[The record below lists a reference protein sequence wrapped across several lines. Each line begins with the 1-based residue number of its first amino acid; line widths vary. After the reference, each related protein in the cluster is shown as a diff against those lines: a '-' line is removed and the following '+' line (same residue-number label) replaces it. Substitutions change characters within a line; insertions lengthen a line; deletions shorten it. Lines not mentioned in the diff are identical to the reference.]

1 MSTVLKLTPQ
11 KVGRPKGG
19 KDVAA
24 QTQDGTVGK
33 ALALLDEV
41 AAYGRPVRF
50 AELLSDSDLP
60 KATLYRLLQT
70 LVSQRMLSLDPDTG
84 FYTMGSRLIR
94 LAHAAWQ
101 TATLAPVAR
110 PHLDQLSSQLQ
121 QTVHLAQL
129 DHGQVLYIDKRN
141 AARPIAM
148 FSDAGKIGPAYCTG
162 VGKAILA
169 FVPADVLDAALKQQS
184 WFRHTEHTHTS
195 AESLRADLKDI
206 RATGISFDREEHE
219 PQIICVAVPI
229 LDDLGRPL
237 GAISVTSSTL
247 RHSLDDLAGFAPALK
262 ETAEAIARDASAYT
276 IPGASPSGI
285 TGA

>member
-1 MSTVLKLTPQ
+1 M
-11 KVGRPKGG
+11 
-19 KDVAA
+19 AA

-33 ALALLDEV
+33 ALALLDDV

-50 AELLSDSDLP
+50 VELLSDSHLP

-70 LVSQRMLSLDPDTG
+70 LVSQRMLSHDPDTG

-110 PHLDQLSSQLQ
+110 PHLDALSFELQ

-141 AARPIAM
+141 AVRPIAM

-169 FVPADVLDAALKQQS
+169 FVSDTVLDAALSQQS
-184 WFRHTEHTHTS
+184 WFRHTDYTHTS
-195 AESLRADLKDI
+195 PDSLRTELADI
-206 RATGISFDREEHE
+206 RATGMSFDREEHE
-219 PQIICVAVPI
+219 PQIVCIAVPI
-229 LDDLGRPL
+229 LDDLGKPL

-247 RHSLDDLAGFAPALK
+247 RHSLDDLARFAPALK
-262 ETAEAIARDASAYT
+262 QTAEAIARDASAYT